1 LPPPTGRYAVALTD
15 SEGRTVSENEFWV
28 LPASAKPQIEV
39 GRKGFFQNEPLSLKF
54 RNAPGNRYDWVVVY
68 PEGSADAG
76 AYLAWSHT
84 GSRIEGDIA
93 LGATEAV
100 SGWPLPPGRYTVS
113 LMADDG
119 LSDSRFQNRLKS
131 ALDSNVGAPG

>member
-1 LPPPTGRYAVALTD
+1 
-15 SEGRTVSENEFWV
+15 RTVSENEFWV
-28 LPASAKPQIEV
+28 LPASAKPQIKV
-39 GRKGFFQNEPLSLKF
+39 GRTGFFQNEPLSLKF

-76 AYLAWSHT
+76 AYLAWAHT
-84 GSRIEGDIA
+84 GGRIEGDIA

-119 LSDSRFQNRLKS
+119 FELLAISEPFEIRAR
-131 ALDSNVGAPG
+131 